1 MQISSSCSG
10 SLKTFAQ
17 LESSETN
24 EILNQLTPV
33 EITDREPIKS
43 LTVCQNHQ
51 RTLLDPPHRKRKVC
65 SLTGCQKPASSRR
78 VNLKLSRL
86 LYKVLKQH
94 VPSLSGICWAHLK
107 QVNEGSEGH
116 GVAKANVTELQS
128 LDIETAQLRETIGEY
143 DLEMAEVSS
152 SAKKVTQMEKV
163 GEQENSRDKAID
175 PEIKIKVEAV
185 VNLFE
190 EKNSKLEPQVEEEK
204 ARSEHRLS
212 DGDGSRK
219 SKKQR
224 MANDWSED
232 REDSQDSE
240 FESMSSQDSFLE
252 KNRQLE
258 ILGQLNRIFSCTLPP
273 FSPEVRQ
280 GFVQCL

>member
-33 EITDREPIKS
+33 EITDMEPIKS

-204 ARSEHRLS
+204 ARSEHRL
-212 DGDGSRK
+212 GEVELKTK
-219 SKKQR
+219 SMQLLLHKHSPDHSQP
-224 MANDWSED
+224 AALQVELDQEQ
-232 REDSQDSE
+232 REDELDQH
-240 FESMSSQDSFLE
+240 
-252 KNRQLE
+252 R
-258 ILGQLNRIFSCTLPP
+258 
-273 FSPEVRQ
+273 EVAEHEAELR
-280 GFVQCL
+280 GDV